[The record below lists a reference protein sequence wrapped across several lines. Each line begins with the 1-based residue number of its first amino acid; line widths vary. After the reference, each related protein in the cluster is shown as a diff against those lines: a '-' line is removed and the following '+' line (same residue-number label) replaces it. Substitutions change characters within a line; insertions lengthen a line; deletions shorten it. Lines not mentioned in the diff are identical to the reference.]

1 MPDRN
6 VLASEKNTFYVRNL
20 DILKFSF
27 NRSSSVATGT
37 MQNLIRDVR
46 LKCLF
51 VGGKGGCGKTTC
63 SAALALQLAKAGK
76 RVLLVSTDP
85 AHSLGDVLRAPLGAA
100 PQEIDIGR
108 TRGKLCAME
117 LDSRTMAERELADII
132 GPNLDGVAMVDDI
145 KKVRAAPRAHC
156 SSLFRDHSCNSHH
169 ASHRSCSPS

>member
-1 MPDRN
+1 
-6 VLASEKNTFYVRNL
+6 
-20 DILKFSF
+20 
-27 NRSSSVATGT
+27 

-145 KKVRAAPRAHC
+145 KKVRAAPRAH
-156 SSLFRDHSCNSHH
+156 SSLFCDHGCNSHH